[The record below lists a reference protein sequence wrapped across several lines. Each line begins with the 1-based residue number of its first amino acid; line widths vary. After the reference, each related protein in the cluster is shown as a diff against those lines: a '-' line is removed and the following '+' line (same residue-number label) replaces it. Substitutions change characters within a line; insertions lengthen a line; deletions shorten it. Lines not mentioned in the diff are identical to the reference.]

1 LEDAA
6 FGAANGCFF
15 LPNLK
20 RDLMKIHE
28 YQGTEILRQFGVP
41 VPRGIPAFTVQEAVE
56 AAQKLGGPVWVVKA
70 QIHAGGRGKG
80 GGVKVAKSIDQV
92 KELAGQILGMQLK
105 THQTGPEGQKV
116 RRLYIEDGA
125 DIQKEYYVSVVTDR
139 ASQKVAFIASSE
151 GGMDIEE
158 VAHSTPEKI
167 VTELVDP
174 LTGLGQ
180 AQALKIAKAIGLS
193 GASADQAAD
202 VFQKLYKCYM
212 DTDASL
218 VEINPLNCDSK
229 GNIIALDAKFNFDS
243 NALFRHPEIVA
254 YRDLDEEDPAEVEAS
269 KFDLA
274 YISLDGNIG
283 CLVNGAGLAMATMD
297 TIKLFGGEPANFL
310 DVGGGATP
318 EKVTEAFKIML
329 KNPKVKGILVNIFG
343 GIMKCDTIATG
354 VITACKAVNLNVPLV
369 VRMKGT
375 NEELGKKL
383 LAESGLPI
391 ISADTMAEAA
401 TKIVAAVK

>member
-1 LEDAA
+1 
-6 FGAANGCFF
+6 
-15 LPNLK
+15 
-20 RDLMKIHE
+20 MKIHE
-28 YQGTEILRQFGVP
+28 YQGKEILRQFGVP

-80 GGVKVAKSIDQV
+80 GGVKVAKSLEQV

-125 DIQKEYYVSVVTDR
+125 DIQKEYYLSVVTDR

-167 VTELVDP
+167 VKVFVDP
-174 LTGLGQ
+174 LVGFTDAQGQ
-180 AQALKIAKAIGLS
+180 ELARGVGMPADSAAQFV
-193 GASADQAAD
+193 D
-202 VFQKLYKCYM
+202 VCRKLYQCYM

-218 VEINPLNCDSK
+218 VEINPLNRDSK

-254 YRDLDEEDPAEVEAS
+254 LRDLDEEDPAEIEAS

-297 TIKLFGGEPANFL
+297 TIKLFGAEPANFL

-329 KNPKVKGILVNIFG
+329 RNPKVKAILVNIFG
-343 GIMKCDTIATG
+343 GIMRCDTIAEG
-354 VITACKAVNLNVPLV
+354 VIAACKAVHLSIPLV

-375 NEELGKKL
+375 NEDLGKKM
-383 LAESGLPI
+383 LADSGLPI

-401 TKIVAAVK
+401 TKIVESVSLPRSA

>member
-1 LEDAA
+1 MFRQQE
-6 FGAANGCFF
+6 NGHFPLRF
-15 LPNLK
+15 
-20 RDLMKIHE
+20 RETRLMKIHE
-28 YQGTEILRQFGVP
+28 YQGKEILRQFGVP

-80 GGVKVAKSIDQV
+80 GGVKVAKSIEDV
-92 KELAGQILGMQLK
+92 KTLSEQILGMQLI
-105 THQTGPEGQKV
+105 THQTGPEGQQV

-125 DIQKEYYVSVVTDR
+125 DIKNELYVSLVTDR
-139 ASQKVAFIASSE
+139 ATQKVALIASSE

-167 VTELVDP
+167 ITEMIDP
-174 LTGLGQ
+174 
-180 AQALKIAKAIGLS
+180 IAGITVEQSKKVAAAIGLT
-193 GASADQAAD
+193 GASIDQAVDIFA
-202 VFQKLYKCYM
+202 KIYKCYM

-229 GNIIALDAKFNFDS
+229 GNLMALDAKFNFDP

-254 YRDLDEEDPAEVEAS
+254 YRDLDEEDAAEVEAS

-297 TIKLFGGEPANFL
+297 TIKLYGGEPANFL
-310 DVGGGATP
+310 DVGGGATA

-329 KNPKVKGILVNIFG
+329 KNPKVTGIMVNIFG
-343 GIMKCDTIATG
+343 GIMKCDTIANG
-354 VITACKAVNLNVPLV
+354 VVTACKAVNLSVPLV

-375 NEELGKKL
+375 NEDLGKKI

-391 ISADTMAEAA
+391 IAADTMAEAA
-401 TKIVAAVK
+401 EKIVAAVK

>member
-1 LEDAA
+1 
-6 FGAANGCFF
+6 
-15 LPNLK
+15 
-20 RDLMKIHE
+20 MKIHE
-28 YQGTEILRQFGVP
+28 YQGKEILRQFDVP

-56 AAQKLGGPVWVVKA
+56 AAQKLGGSVWVVKA

-80 GGVKVAKSIDQV
+80 GGVKVTKSVDGV
-92 KELAGQILGMQLK
+92 KDLAGQILGMQLV

-116 RRLYIEDGA
+116 RRLYIEEGA
-125 DIQKEYYVSVVTDR
+125 DIQNELYVSLVTDR
-139 ASQKVAFIASSE
+139 QTQKVAFIASSE

-167 VTELVDP
+167 ITEVIDP
-174 LTGLGQ
+174 LTGLGA
-180 AQALKIAKAIGLS
+180 AQAEKIARAIGL
-193 GASADQAAD
+193 GDASIAQAITL
-202 VFQKLYKCYM
+202 FQNLYRCYM
-212 DTDASL
+212 ATDASL
-218 VEINPLNCDSK
+218 VEINPLNCDANGK
-229 GNIIALDAKFNFDS
+229 LIALDAKFNFDA

-254 YRDLDEEDPAEVEAS
+254 YRDLDEEDPAEIEAS

-310 DVGGGATP
+310 DVGGGATA

-329 KNPKVKGILVNIFG
+329 KNPDVKGILVNIFG
-343 GIMKCDTIATG
+343 GIMKCDTIADG
-354 VITACKAVNLNVPLV
+354 VIAACKAVNLSVPLV

-375 NEELGKKL
+375 NEDLGKKM

-391 ISADTMAEAA
+391 IAADTMAEAA
-401 TKIVAAVK
+401 TKIVAAVA